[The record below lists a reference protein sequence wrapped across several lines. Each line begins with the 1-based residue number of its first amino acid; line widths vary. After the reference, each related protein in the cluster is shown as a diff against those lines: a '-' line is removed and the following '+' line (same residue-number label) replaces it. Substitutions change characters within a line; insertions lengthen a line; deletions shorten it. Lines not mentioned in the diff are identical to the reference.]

1 MPLQNMI
8 YILQMKDLQI
18 PSPSLAKH
26 SSDITQKHDQN
37 LRKNINTLETDTR
50 RYCKI
55 KTTVT
60 DKLSR
65 GHGRNNNK

>member
-1 MPLQNMI
+1 
-8 YILQMKDLQI
+8 MKDLQI